1 MSMNDRVTIH
11 VAGLD
16 ESVTVDTLISL
27 FSVFGDVRSADIST
41 DVQTGKTRGF
51 GFVEF
56 LDHRDAAAAID
67 NMDQSEIY
75 GRTITVK
82 YSRKGQNI
90 QLVDPRRAVWADDL
104 YHRKVIANAT
114 DEDEIL

>member
-1 MSMNDRVTIH
+1 MSANERRVIH

-16 ESVTVDTLISL
+16 ETVTVDTLMAL
-27 FSVFGDVRSADIST
+27 FSVFGDVRTADIPA
-41 DVQTGKTRGF
+41 DIQTGKTRGF

-56 LDHRDAAAAID
+56 LDHNDAEAAID

-82 YSRKGQNI
+82 YSRKGQNV
-90 QLVDPRRAVWADDL
+90 QLNDPKRAVWADDI
-104 YHRKVIANAT
+104 YHRKVIANNHQS
-114 DEDEIL
+114 DELD